1 MDELWIGMKLVAEVV
16 PVVGKIICSHLLKFS
31 TLAHIL
37 AAICNPGTLK
47 VMLFRSI
54 DRQTKIIRK
63 SKRQGEG
70 AKVIEVY
77 GRSETETNLGR
88 QRK

>member
-1 MDELWIGMKLVAEVV
+1 
-16 PVVGKIICSHLLKFS
+16 
-31 TLAHIL
+31 
-37 AAICNPGTLK
+37 
-47 VMLFRSI
+47 MLFRSI
-54 DRQTKIIRK
+54 DIQTKTIRK

-70 AKVIEVY
+70 AKVREVY